1 MRKQLQ
7 LTWAR
12 LTLHRRELRAIALT
26 VTFAIAALFA
36 AVHVRFPASGS
47 SASFGPGWDCAQ
59 VPDGEPICVK
69 RIAPMAPGAR

>member
-1 MRKQLQ
+1 MRKQLR

-12 LTLHRRELRAIALT
+12 LTLHHRELGAIVLT

-36 AVHVRFPASGS
+36 AVHVRFPAAGS

-59 VPDGEPICVK
+59 VPNANPS
-69 RIAPMAPGAR
+69 A